1 MSEDCCPNCEALL
14 HGPYCSAC
22 GQRKPRPDEYSTLGF
37 LVDAATEIFSVDGKT
52 FRTARQLLF
61 HPGRLTLD
69 YYQGR
74 RVQYLKPIQL
84 FLIVNVVFLLIAI
97 GNGLFD
103 FTLEE
108 YMGFSPPSPE
118 ITRELVT
125 QKIAREGIS
134 LEDYALAFNHNEDI
148 LRRCLIFLLVPLFAL
163 VLWMLY
169 YKRRRYYAEH
179 LVSAVHFLSFFWL
192 FTSCTGLPVAF
203 LATRAGIRPDNV
215 LLPFIELS
223 TLVYLYLMLRT
234 IYAQGRLMTLARA
247 FVCLAAVDALLDVYR
262 VLLFFGTYLIT

>member
-1 MSEDCCPNCEALL
+1 MPEDCCPNCEALL

-37 LVDAATEIFSVDGKT
+37 LADAAAEIFSMDGKT
-52 FRTARQLLF
+52 IRTARQLLF

-84 FLIVNVVFLLIAI
+84 FLIVNVLFLLIAV

-108 YMGFSPPSPE
+108 YMSSGPGLARQLV
-118 ITRELVT
+118 TREIDR
-125 QKIAREGIS
+125 KGIS
-134 LEDYALAFNHNEDI
+134 LEDYAAAFNRNEDI

-169 YKRRRYYAEH
+169 HRSRRYYAEH
-179 LVSAVHFLSFFWL
+179 LVFSVHFLSFFWL
-192 FTSCTGLPVAF
+192 FTACTGVPIAV
-203 LATRAGIRPDNV
+203 LAEIAGLHPDRV
-215 LLPFIELS
+215 LLPFFELS
-223 TLVYLYLMLRT
+223 TLAYLYLMLRT
-234 IYAQGRLMTLARA
+234 VYAHGRLVTLARA
-247 FVCLAAVDALLDVYR
+247 FVCLAAVYALLDAYR